1 MTASVELAGSEACAS
16 RARDRKKK
24 RRPATTRMPAAASTA
39 RGPANRQPAVAVLAD
54 AATAE
59 SSTPGDEIDRCNK
72 AVTEAGQRLDVPW
85 RIRIVSERGPELLD
99 GVIHPLL
106 EVDVDVGSP
115 ELLVNRLSRD
125 ELTRMRHED
134 PQQLEGLW
142 SEPDRAL
149 SFAELK
155 AGGVEVEDTETE
167 KPVVTQAGS
176 SP

>member
-1 MTASVELAGSEACAS
+1 M
-16 RARDRKKK
+16 
-24 RRPATTRMPAAASTA
+24 
-39 RGPANRQPAVAVLAD
+39 
-54 AATAE
+54 
-59 SSTPGDEIDRCNK
+59 
-72 AVTEAGQRLDVPW
+72 
-85 RIRIVSERGPELLD
+85 
-99 GVIHPLL
+99 IHPLL

-115 ELLVNRLSRD
+115 ELLVNRLSRN
-125 ELTRMRHED
+125 ELARMRHED

-155 AGGVEVEDTETE
+155 AGGVELEGAETE